1 MQNAARS
8 LKVGALLVA
17 AAVGG
22 VALYRGLFQSQGR
35 GDTYRVHAIFNDATG
50 LVPRSRV
57 LTAGIAIGEIERI
70 RLEGAKA
77 RIDIR
82 LNRGVRLFSN
92 ATVSR
97 RSVSLL
103 GEYLLTVTPGTAG
116 LPEIPAGGR
125 INNVNLSL
133 IHI

>member
-57 LTAGIAIGEIERI
+57 LTAGIPVGEIERI
-70 RLEGAKA
+70 RLEGGMA
-77 RIDIR
+77 RVNVRIR
-82 LNRGVRLFSN
+82 SGCASTATPPSVKRAVAMPRGVPP
-92 ATVSR
+92 R
-97 RSVSLL
+97 R
-103 GEYLLTVTPGTAG
+103 
-116 LPEIPAGGR
+116 
-125 INNVNLSL
+125 
-133 IHI
+133 